1 MSHEV
6 LLGLSSDQVR
16 AARERCGW
24 NDLPQPDHR
33 SHWRLLLSVLTEP
46 MVLLLILASV
56 IYLVLGD
63 AGDSL
68 VLGFSVLLVVGL
80 TLIQEWRSERA
91 LQALREIGSPRVRV
105 HRDGQWLVLPAREL
119 VLGDLVNLSE
129 GDRVPADLELLRADY
144 LKVDES
150 LLTGE
155 SVAVTKATE
164 SHCDSPDPVGDATL
178 YAGTLAVAGNGL
190 ARVQQ
195 IGAAT
200 RMGQIGMSLSTVH
213 APATPLQTEIRRLV
227 WLFGGMSILASL
239 LMTLLYASLRQDWMQ
254 ALLAGVTLAMS
265 IIPEEFPVILT
276 VFLALGAWQMARQHV
291 LVRRA
296 AAIEALGAVTVLC
309 TDKTGTLTENR
320 MVLSAWRPDDTQ
332 LVSDEALL
340 DCAAAASNPV
350 THDPMDRAILAKVS
364 SLDRATVPARAVL
377 RRYPIG
383 AVPVYAEARAGAA
396 PDRHQIVCKG
406 APEVV
411 LAWCKRSNVHTADWL
426 SHIQAMANQGLRVLG
441 VAEAA
446 WPVDEPLPES
456 LPDCD
461 WRWRGLLGF
470 ADPLRGAVP
479 AAVAEARQAGI
490 RVLMLTG
497 DHLDTATAIARQA
510 GLSDAP
516 KFALGQDVAHLDDA
530 ALVDLLSTVDGFAR
544 VRPEHKLRIVRALE
558 AGGAVTAMTG
568 DGVNDAPALQAATV
582 GVAMGQR
589 GTDVAREAA
598 AIVLLDDDFSSIVR
612 AVRLGRATYA
622 RIVQASRYVI
632 AVHVPIV
639 GLALLPL
646 ILGTPMI
653 LLPLHVVFL
662 ELIIDPASS
671 IAFEREPVPADTMQK
686 PPRARAG
693 HLFRVSSLIGSVA
706 MGSVVLTACVLAH
719 LLAGLFDL
727 SEPARNGLS
736 FVALVA
742 GNLALI
748 YRFRAAATTFS
759 ALTTPNLV
767 LHGVALVTMLGLS
780 MLALNP
786 TVAAWF
792 GFAAL
797 PIWQFALGFLA
808 PVLPVLAIDA
818 WLRKRFKA
826 ADI

>member
-291 LVRRA
+291 LVRR
-296 AAIEALGAVTVLC
+296 E
-309 TDKTGTLTENR
+309 R
-320 MVLSAWRPDDTQ
+320 
-332 LVSDEALL
+332 
-340 DCAAAASNPV
+340 
-350 THDPMDRAILAKVS
+350 RACIAGCY
-364 SLDRATVPARAVL
+364 
-377 RRYPIG
+377 RRRG
-383 AVPVYAEARAGAA
+383 NGAA
-396 PDRHQIVCKG
+396 GHGCG
-406 APEVV
+406 
-411 LAWCKRSNVHTADWL
+411 KRSRRH
-426 SHIQAMANQGLRVLG
+426 
-441 VAEAA
+441 
-446 WPVDEPLPES
+446 
-456 LPDCD
+456 
-461 WRWRGLLGF
+461 
-470 ADPLRGAVP
+470 
-479 AAVAEARQAGI
+479 
-490 RVLMLTG
+490 
-497 DHLDTATAIARQA
+497 
-510 GLSDAP
+510 
-516 KFALGQDVAHLDDA
+516 
-530 ALVDLLSTVDGFAR
+530 
-544 VRPEHKLRIVRALE
+544 
-558 AGGAVTAMTG
+558 
-568 DGVNDAPALQAATV
+568 
-582 GVAMGQR
+582 
-589 GTDVAREAA
+589 
-598 AIVLLDDDFSSIVR
+598 
-612 AVRLGRATYA
+612 
-622 RIVQASRYVI
+622 
-632 AVHVPIV
+632 
-639 GLALLPL
+639 
-646 ILGTPMI
+646 
-653 LLPLHVVFL
+653 
-662 ELIIDPASS
+662 
-671 IAFEREPVPADTMQK
+671 
-686 PPRARAG
+686 
-693 HLFRVSSLIGSVA
+693 
-706 MGSVVLTACVLAH
+706 
-719 LLAGLFDL
+719 
-727 SEPARNGLS
+727 
-736 FVALVA
+736 
-742 GNLALI
+742 
-748 YRFRAAATTFS
+748 RAA
-759 ALTTPNLV
+759 
-767 LHGVALVTMLGLS
+767 
-780 MLALNP
+780 
-786 TVAAWF
+786 
-792 GFAAL
+792 
-797 PIWQFALGFLA
+797 
-808 PVLPVLAIDA
+808 
-818 WLRKRFKA
+818 
-826 ADI
+826 